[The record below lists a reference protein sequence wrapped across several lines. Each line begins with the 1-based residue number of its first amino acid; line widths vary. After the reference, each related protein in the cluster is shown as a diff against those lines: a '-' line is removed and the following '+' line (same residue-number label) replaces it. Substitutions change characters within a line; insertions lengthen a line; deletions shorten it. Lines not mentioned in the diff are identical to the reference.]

1 MTVITGK
8 IEDSGGTGLT
18 GTLRVTLDGP
28 LVDTSDTPDAVQL
41 PQSKDFV
48 IAGGTV
54 NITLTESATKN
65 LTYRFEFF
73 TTQTKNSYYFADGGL
88 YTGPKHFWN
97 NNWYT
102 GPTHTADSKLL
113 YEQVETQTQ
122 TLLDFHAIVPNVA
135 TCEFASLVPT
145 GITTDIL
152 DTSLRRLAELLT
164 DNSDYAEALRG
175 GPRFKG
181 DYAAETYYRY
191 GDCVSYGGST
201 WIYINFLPAAGQTPS
216 EANSLYWQYGAKK
229 GDAGGTGGQNT
240 AYDPT
245 GWSGAMWAPTANVLR
260 NIIETLAPKN
270 SPAFT
275 GEPTAPTQLLT
286 DETAKLATTL
296 YVANKISDRLTNLT
310 FATQA
315 NSDNSTSPATTGFVK
330 NVFHRYSLLV
340 GSFASGTQGGSAAS
354 GIQTRA
360 LNTIIINSGDIV
372 NLAGNIFTLRPGT
385 YRIRASA
392 PAYAVG
398 VHRTFLWNVTGS
410 TRVLNGDSAAS
421 NTVYPTLTRSVV
433 TGTFTITAN
442 TGFELRHYCQSA
454 FASTGLGIAAG
465 EAGVN
470 EIYASVELW
479 RLD

>member
-1 MTVITGK
+1 MTVIAGK

-201 WIYINFLPAAGQTPS
+201 WIYINPSPAAGQTPS
-216 EANSLYWQYGAKK
+216 EANPLYWQYGAKK
-229 GDAGGTGGQNT
+229 GDPGGTNGQDT

-245 GWSGAMWAPTANVLR
+245 GWDGAMWAPTANVLR
-260 NIIETLAPKN
+260 DVIETLAPKA
-270 SPAFT
+270 SPALS
-275 GEPTAPTQLLT
+275 GNPTVPTQPTT
-286 DETAKLATTL
+286 DETTKVASTL
-296 YVANKISDRLTNLT
+296 YVANKISDRLANIT
-310 FATQA
+310 FTTQA
-315 NSDNSTSPATTGFVK
+315 NTDSTTKPATTAFVK
-330 NVFHRYSLLV
+330 SVFHRYSLLV
-340 GSFASGTQGGSAAS
+340 GTFASGTQGGSAVS
-354 GIQTRA
+354 GIQVRVI
-360 LNTIIINSGDIV
+360 NTISVNAGDIV
-372 NLAGNIFTLRPGT
+372 NLANNVFTLRPGT

-392 PAYAVG
+392 PAFTVG
-398 VHRTFLWNVTGS
+398 THRVFLWSVTGS
-410 TRVLNGDSAAS
+410 SRILNGDCAS
-421 NTVYPTLTRSVV
+421 SSTVYPSMTRSTV
-433 TGTFTITAN
+433 TGIFTIAAN
-442 TGFELRHYCQSA
+442 TDFELRHYCQSA
-454 FASTGLGIAAG
+454 FATSGLGVATG
-465 EAGVN
+465 EASVN
-470 EIYASVELW
+470 ETYAVVELW